1 MTGGPWHGGT
11 TRTVRPRFLG
21 PYTFAHLPHTRELQ
35 DVDVAFLGVPF
46 DTAAGFR
53 TGGRFGPAAIRAAS
67 ARLRPYHERLDI
79 HPFET
84 LNCVD
89 YGDVEIVPGN
99 AETSL
104 ARIGD
109 AVAGVVAAGAV
120 PAMLGGDHSC
130 SLAHMRGVAA
140 AKGPVALVQFD
151 AHEDIADELMGHRYF
166 HATWVRR
173 AVEEG
178 LIDVEHSIQVGLRGP
193 TSSPTDRTII
203 TSELGIEYVT
213 VDDVFELGVRATGE
227 RIRRRLGD
235 APAFVSFDIDVLDP
249 ACAPGTG
256 TPEIGGITTRDAQVL
271 VRSLAGATIAGF
283 DVMEVIPAYD
293 HSDLTASAAAGIAYE
308 LLCVTGLGG
317 RR

>member
-1 MTGGPWHGGT
+1 MSGASWHGGT

-21 PYTFAHLPHTRELQ
+21 PYTFAHLPHTRELEA
-35 DVDVAFLGVPF
+35 VDLAFVGVPF

-53 TGGRFGPAAIRAAS
+53 TGARFAPGAIRAVS
-67 ARLRPYHERLDI
+67 ARLRPYHERLGI

-89 YGDVEIVPGN
+89 YGDVEVVPGN
-99 AETSL
+99 TDASL
-104 ARIGD
+104 ARIAETVGE
-109 AVAGVVAAGAV
+109 VVSAGVV

-130 SLAHMRGVAA
+130 SLAHLRGVAA
-140 AKGPVALVQFD
+140 QGPVALVQFD
-151 AHEDIADELMGHRYF
+151 AHEDIADEIMGHRYF

-178 LIDVEHSIQVGLRGP
+178 LVDVEHSIQVGLRGP
-193 TSSPTDRTII
+193 TSAHDDRTLIR
-203 TSELGIEYVT
+203 TELGIEYLM
-213 VDDVFELGVRATGE
+213 VDDVFELGMSATGE
-227 RIRRRLGD
+227 RIRQRIGT
-235 APAFVSFDIDVLDP
+235 APTFVSFDIDVLDP
-249 ACAPGTG
+249 ASAPGTG

-271 VRSLAGATIAGF
+271 VRALAGATVVGF

-293 HSDLTASAAAGIAYE
+293 VSDLTASAAAGMAYE
-308 LLCVTGLGG
+308 LLCVTGLRG